1 MKTFKTLISIF
12 VFILSLGSAELFA
25 AQVPSK
31 YDQKMLQILSVHE
44 LGVMNWRKDML
55 ELYDRMDSVLDS
67 EDGKI
72 HARDLETLHKH
83 VLFYLNKI
91 KNPSESLIK
100 DLPNM
105 INENDLIYITTEKES
120 FIDKDGSRYAPMS
133 VVMRNRSGKRS
144 SRSLR
149 NSRLRQV
156 KNTVYY
162 INPSDKLGKSLL
174 KQLKIQFAVRLTLL
188 DHFFYG
194 FGPFV
199 QNSKLRRSIAKQLPD
214 SYETE
219 KMTFKEIWSH
229 YMRDIY
235 KTDVLVKGYK
245 AFVEGAENKSLVA
258 SINRT
263 DFEKSIDHIIRN
275 SWSFSKLKKKDEEIT
290 FFEDIKENIKYMT
303 RRRRDVYDSA
313 ANVTVNALSMAFGNT
328 AGLFQSRHGKL
339 YYMSK
344 AEEESL
350 HEEMQPLDV
359 VFEKTPF
366 RLTDKFIP
374 GHWGHAAVWTG
385 NEDQLKELGV
395 WDELP
400 KLYKHAVEK
409 RGYNG
414 PSFQQAVRDGHRIIE
429 ALRPGVQFNTLRHF
443 LEIDD
448 LAVVRM
454 KDCPKEMPPQMT
466 SKGDPVCL
474 TNSMKKEYL
483 LKAFQQVGKD
493 YDFNFDV
500 NTIDKIVCSELLY
513 RTFIDV
519 KFDTTL
525 TIGRHSISP
534 DQVAYKVVGE
544 EPVFDPVYI
553 YFNGT
558 RINKDSNALRKVIN
572 DLMKGDYD
580 KVQEF
585 TGICA
590 DYSGKTCE

>member
-12 VFILSLGSAELFA
+12 LLLLSIGGTELYGAE
-25 AQVPSK
+25 VPNQ

-44 LGVMNWRKDML
+44 LGVMKWRKDML
-55 ELYDRMDSVLDS
+55 DLYDKMDEVLEN

-105 INENDLIYITTEKES
+105 INENDLIYITHTKES
-120 FIDKDGSRYAPMS
+120 FVDTDGSRFASMS
-133 VVMRNRSGKRS
+133 MILRNRTVTRRS
-144 SRSLR
+144 R
-149 NSRLRQV
+149 NFSNRFSKV

-162 INPSDKLGKSLL
+162 INPSDELGKKLL

-199 QNSKLRRSIAKQLPD
+199 QNSKLRRSIGKQLPD

-219 KMTFKEIWSH
+219 RMTFKEIWSH

-245 AFVEGAENKSLVA
+245 AFVDGAENKSLA
-258 SINRT
+258 HNIQRT

-290 FFEDIKENIKYMT
+290 FFEDIKENINYMT

-313 ANVTVNALSMAFGNT
+313 ASVTVNALSKAFGNT

-339 YYMSK
+339 FYMSK
-344 AEEESL
+344 SEEESL
-350 HEEMQPLDV
+350 HKEMKPLDV

-395 WDELP
+395 WDRLP
-400 KLYKHAVEK
+400 AIYEHAVKK
-409 RGYNG
+409 RGYTG

-454 KDCPKEMPPQMT
+454 KDCPKGMPPQMT

-474 TNSMKKEYL
+474 TDSMKREYL
-483 LKAFQQVGKD
+483 VKAFEQVGKD

-525 TIGRHSISP
+525 TIGRHNISP
-534 DQVAYKVVGE
+534 DQVAYKAIGE
-544 EPVFDPVYI
+544 EAIFDPVYI
-553 YFNGT
+553 YFNGE
-558 RINKDSNALRKVIN
+558 RINKGPLGLKTVID
-572 DLMKGDYD
+572 DLMKGNYE

-590 DYSGKTCE
+590 DYSGKNCE